1 MVFCAARD
9 DNCGYPHHEGDEMSF
24 AEVPQREAS
33 GGPTR
38 EEQVLA
44 AQIRVK
50 LDRQDKIPTP
60 TWIVKLADSATRN
73 SES

>member
-1 MVFCAARD
+1 MAF
-9 DNCGYPHHEGDEMSF
+9 GDI
-24 AEVPQREAS
+24 PQRQAS
-33 GGPTR
+33 GGPSK

-60 TWIVKLADSATRN
+60 TWIIQLAN
-73 SES
+73 SGQVERAS